1 MGRQTPENTGSKEG
15 KHSETQVRRLVSR
28 LGGEEPCPQGNLEGF
43 HLTETR
49 AEKKTGVKKIFLI
62 NTKMKGN
69 FLKIKKQKCK
79 ERLSSA

>member
-1 MGRQTPENTGSKEG
+1 MQAGRKGAMSSGKSGGIKPHRNEG
-15 KHSETQVRRLVSR
+15 KEENR
-28 LGGEEPCPQGNLEGF
+28 GEKN
-43 HLTETR
+43 
-49 AEKKTGVKKIFLI
+49 VLI